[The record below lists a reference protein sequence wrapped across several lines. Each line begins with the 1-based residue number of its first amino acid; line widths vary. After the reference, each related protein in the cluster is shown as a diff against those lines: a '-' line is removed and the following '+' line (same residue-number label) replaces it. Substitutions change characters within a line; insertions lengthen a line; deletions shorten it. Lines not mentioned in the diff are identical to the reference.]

1 MLKVI
6 LISTSVW
13 AAEAWEEESAVLV
26 VRSTR
31 AQRAGDQ
38 VASRILVLD
47 EEDLANMGAQNL
59 GEALDTLPGV
69 RVQQGY
75 RGAELSLRGLDPQ
88 HTLVLVDGQR
98 LSGRTAGAVDLSR
111 ISLQDVV
118 RVEVIKGP
126 QSALYGSDAM
136 GGVVKITTR
145 GGSNTPQVRG
155 QLAVAS
161 SLGQGTPTMDADL
174 GASGGKDALSGSIDL
189 GLHGGQALM
198 DTDGVHT
205 AADQWRQGDLS
216 LSGAWRPESGPQL
229 RVRSAYSARMLAG
242 VDSAN
247 GGASLDRTV
256 GTETQVNQLG
266 LSWAGER
273 SLTTVRAGYSLYLDQ
288 YLSDQRKAVD
298 LDLYERSRE
307 DLWEGGLLH
316 ERSSPLGVVSVG
328 ADVLV
333 QQLQA
338 DRLEGAGNRSRI
350 SPFAQLE
357 YRPIE
362 NLLVV
367 PALRTDLDSQFGR
380 NLSPKLSALWYAP
393 GPLQLRVSYGQ
404 GFREPSFS
412 EQLLRFSNPSAGYQ
426 VEGNPDLG
434 PESSQGLDVELR
446 RPIGP
451 FGLSAAGWWT
461 LLDDMIAVDDGVTDT
476 SGTTYRYVNVDQA
489 RTRGVEL
496 GFSVDDGPWSLQL
509 DYVYTQSVDFATGK
523 PLVGRAPHVGNGSLI
538 WSNPLFRARTQ
549 VAAVGA
555 RPMGASGTGPSGT
568 AASGSPYAL
577 WDAQIAWTP
586 GPVDLRVGVENL
598 LNTQDNTGLVLLRPR
613 ELVFTMGRTWGS
625 VG

>member
-1 MLKVI
+1 MLQVI
-6 LISTSVW
+6 IISLSAS
-13 AAEAWEEESAVLV
+13 AAEPPSETEGALV

-31 AQRAGDQ
+31 SHRAGDQ

-47 EEDLANMGAQNL
+47 EEDLDNMGAQNL
-59 GEALDTLPGV
+59 GEALDSLPGV

-75 RGAELSLRGLDPQ
+75 RGQEISLRGLDPQ

-98 LSGRTAGAVDLSR
+98 LSGRTSGAVDLSR
-111 ISLQDVV
+111 ISLQEVV

-145 GGSNTPQVRG
+145 AGSAEPQVRG

-161 SLGQGTPTMDADL
+161 SLGQGAPTLDADL
-174 GASGGKDALSGSIDL
+174 GASGGRDALSGSVDL

-198 DTDGVHT
+198 EPDGVHT
-205 AADQWRQGDLS
+205 AQDQWRQGDLS
-216 LSGAWRPESGPQL
+216 LSGAWRPQSGPQL
-229 RVRSAYSARMLAG
+229 RVRSAYTARMLEG

-247 GGASLDRTV
+247 GGATLDRTV
-256 GTETQVNQLG
+256 GTETQVNQLS
-266 LSWAGER
+266 LSWAGAR
-273 SLTTVRAGYSLYLDQ
+273 SLTTARAGYSFYLDQ

-316 ERSSPLGVVSVG
+316 ERSTALGVLSVG

-333 QQLQA
+333 QQLAA
-338 DRLEGAGNRSRI
+338 DRLEGTGQRSRL

-357 YRPIE
+357 YRPLDSV
-362 NLLVV
+362 LLV
-367 PALRTDLDSQFGR
+367 PALRADLDSQFGR

-426 VEGNPDLG
+426 VQGNPELG
-434 PESSQGLDVELR
+434 PESSQGVDVELR
-446 RPIGP
+446 RPVGP
-451 FGLSAAGWWT
+451 FGLSAGGWWT
-461 LLDDMIAVDDGVTDT
+461 RLDDMIAVDQGVTDT

-496 GFSVDDGPWSLQL
+496 GFSVQDGPWALQL
-509 DYVYTQSVDFATGK
+509 DYVYTQSLDLATGE
-523 PLVGRAPHVGNGSLI
+523 PLVGRAPHVGNGSLM
-538 WSNPLFRARTQ
+538 WSHPRFQARTQ
-549 VAAVGA
+549 LSAVGSRA
-555 RPMGASGTGPSGT
+555 MDDGTSGV
-568 AASGSPYAL
+568 PYAL
-577 WDAQIAWTP
+577 WDAQVAWTP
-586 GPVDLRVGVENL
+586 GPVDLRLGVENL
-598 LNTQDNTGLVLLRPR
+598 LNTQDSTDLVALRPR
-613 ELVFTMGRTWGS
+613 ELVFTVGGEWGNKE
-625 VG
+625 

>member
-1 MLKVI
+1 MI
-6 LISTSVW
+6 LISVSAW
-13 AAEAWEEESAVLV
+13 AAEPPDTSSEEADAAFV
-26 VRSTR
+26 VRS
-31 AQRAGDQ
+31 APSKRAGDQ

-47 EEDLANMGAQNL
+47 EQDLADMGAQNL

-98 LSGRTAGAVDLSR
+98 LSGRTSGAVDLSR
-111 ISLQDVV
+111 ISIQDVV
-118 RVEVIKGP
+118 QVEVIKGP

-145 GGSNTPQVRG
+145 AGSPRPRARG

-161 SLGQGTPTMDADL
+161 SLGQGAPTLDADL
-174 GASGGKDALSGSIDL
+174 GASGGKDSLSGSIDL

-198 DTDGVHT
+198 DADGVHT
-205 AADQWRQGDLS
+205 AQDQWRQGDLS
-216 LSGAWRPESGPQL
+216 LSGAWRPDNGPQL
-229 RVRSAYSARMLAG
+229 RIRSAYTARMLEG

-256 GTETQVNQLG
+256 GTETQVNQMS
-266 LSWAGER
+266 LSWAGAR
-273 SLTTVRAGYSLYLDQ
+273 SLTTARAGYSFYLDQ
-288 YLSDQRKAVD
+288 YLSDQRKAAD

-307 DLWEGGLLH
+307 DLWEGGVLH
-316 ERSSPLGVVSVG
+316 EHATGLGVVSLG

-333 QQLQA
+333 QSLQA
-338 DRLEGAGNRSRI
+338 DRLDGRGQRSRL

-357 YRPIE
+357 FRPTDSV
-362 NLLVV
+362 LLV

-393 GPLQLRVSYGQ
+393 GALQLRASYGQ

-426 VEGNPDLG
+426 VEGNPQLG
-434 PESSQGLDVELR
+434 PESSQGVDLELR
-446 RPIGP
+446 RPVGP
-451 FGLSAAGWWT
+451 FALSAAGWWT
-461 LLDDMIAVDDGVTDT
+461 RLHDMIAVDEGVTDT
-476 SGTTYRYVNVDQA
+476 NGTTYRYVNVDQA

-496 GFSVDDGPWSLQL
+496 GFSVNDGPWALEL
-509 DYVYTQSVDFATGK
+509 DYVYTQSLDFASGK
-523 PLVGRAPHVGNGSLI
+523 PLVGRAPHVGNGSLM
-538 WSNPLFRARTQ
+538 WSGTVLQARTQ
-549 VAAVGA
+549 ISCVGA
-555 RPMGASGTGPSGT
+555 RPMSDGAAGV
-568 AASGSPYAL
+568 PYAL
-577 WDAQIAWTP
+577 WDAQVGWTP

-598 LNTQDNTGLVLLRPR
+598 LNTQDSTDLVALRPR
-613 ELVFTMGRTWGS
+613 ELVFTVGGDWG
-625 VG
+625 GKG